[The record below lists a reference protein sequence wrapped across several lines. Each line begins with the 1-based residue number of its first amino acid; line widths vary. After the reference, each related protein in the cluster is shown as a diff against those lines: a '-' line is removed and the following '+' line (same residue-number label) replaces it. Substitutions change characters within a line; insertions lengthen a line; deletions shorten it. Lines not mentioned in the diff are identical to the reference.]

1 MGIFMSIGK
10 GSAYTSSCKQKRNTK
25 SNMEASYRRPNGT
38 DFVDKALSSGTG
50 TANLPVTQST
60 KTTKVL
66 FYYQRMTR
74 HLAVG
79 IQITSMYGI
88 SL

>member
-1 MGIFMSIGK
+1 
-10 GSAYTSSCKQKRNTK
+10 
-25 SNMEASYRRPNGT
+25 MEASYRRPNGT